1 MDTKQRKYCDLIER
15 VKASYPA
22 RNPSDDGK
30 ELRLYWCYDCK
41 EINLW
46 TYWQG
51 KGNLDAKIM
60 LVGQDWGCP
69 WDDSSQPTM
78 EQVRKANEGRAYD
91 YLHNNPSPTDANL
104 TQLFN
109 ELGYDITNP
118 CSDLFFTNYV
128 LGYRNKGTSGGYKK
142 DWAEN
147 DKGYFKELTDII
159 QPRVILCLGKSTFEG
174 VLSAFDAKLPC
185 SITDYNAFIESTHN
199 PVPVTLENGSTAYV
213 FALRI
218 AVLWGH

>member
-1 MDTKQRKYCDLIER
+1 MDTKQRKYRDLIER

-30 ELRLYWCYDCK
+30 ELRLYRCDDCK

-78 EQVRKANEGRAYD
+78 DEVRKANEGRAYD

-109 ELGYDITNP
+109 ELGYVDEVVSNPLCTIEKNVACSGLSFAPFVRNNHIAQTEKLTPSKAKSAHRSGDI
-118 CSDLFFTNYV
+118 CSLN
-128 LGYRNKGTSGGYKK
+128 
-142 DWAEN
+142 
-147 DKGYFKELTDII
+147 
-159 QPRVILCLGKSTFEG
+159 
-174 VLSAFDAKLPC
+174 
-185 SITDYNAFIESTHN
+185 
-199 PVPVTLENGSTAYV
+199 
-213 FALRI
+213 
-218 AVLWGH
+218 

>member
-1 MDTKQRKYCDLIER
+1 MDTKQRKYRDLIER

-30 ELRLYWCYDCK
+30 ELRLYWCDDCK

-78 EQVRKANEGRAYD
+78 DEVRKANEGRAYN
-91 YLHNNPSPTDANL
+91 YLNNNPICRDKTVAKSP
-104 TQLFN
+104 
-109 ELGYDITNP
+109 
-118 CSDLFFTNYV
+118 CFFIPS
-128 LGYRNKGTSGGYKK
+128 K
-142 DWAEN
+142 
-147 DKGYFKELTDII
+147 
-159 QPRVILCLGKSTFEG
+159 
-174 VLSAFDAKLPC
+174 
-185 SITDYNAFIESTHN
+185 
-199 PVPVTLENGSTAYV
+199 
-213 FALRI
+213 
-218 AVLWGH
+218 